1 MDARGGGRKARA
13 DSMSAGRAFLI
24 FIFALHF
31 TGCGDARGRALR
43 TMKRFKQDQLRREVA
58 LFYKD
63 VFAQHQKM
71 VVTLDSKYWSQAFA
85 DLRPERITAYP
96 DGFAFRLES
105 NGDAESGLYIV
116 PLGMDL
122 EPKPTPWASY
132 EKLNEGIY
140 WYSFKP

>member
-1 MDARGGGRKARA
+1 MT
-13 DSMSAGRAFLI
+13 AGRAFLI
-24 FIFALHF
+24 LFFALLVA
-31 TGCGDARGRALR
+31 GCSDARGRALK

-71 VVTLDSKYWSQAFA
+71 VVTLNPTYWSQAFT
-85 DLRPERITAYP
+85 DLNPERITAYP

-116 PLGMDL
+116 PLGMDV

-132 EKLNEGIY
+132 EKLSEGIY